1 MSLFSIIFATT
12 INSTLYRQMKIGKYH
27 IGLLPLILTAIAL
40 GIIFGNVL
48 SEDWV
53 RVFVTFNNLFSQ
65 FLGFMVPLIIIGLVT
80 PAIAGIGASAGRM
93 LVATVL
99 IAYIDTVV
107 AGLLGYSVGSWLFPS
122 MTASTTVYT
131 ATQAGNLSPYFELSI
146 PAMVDVM
153 SALVFSFMAGMGIVY
168 THATALRTLFNE
180 FQDIIGKVIAC
191 VIIPLLPLYIFGIFL
206 NMTYTGQAWHILTV
220 FAQVIVVIVVLHVL
234 ILLYEFVIAGGVCH
248 KNPLRLLWTMI
259 PAYLTALGT
268 SSSAA
273 TIPVTLRQT
282 VKNGVS
288 TDVAGFTVP
297 LCATIHMPG
306 SMMKI
311 TCCALTVC
319 LLNGMP
325 HDFGLFLHFMLLLAV
340 CMVAGPG
347 VPGGAVMAALG
358 PLASVLGFNT
368 DMQAL
373 IIALYIAM
381 DSFGTAC
388 NVTSDGAIALTID
401 RWFRKKQTNGSREP

>member
-1 MSLFSIIFATT
+1 
-12 INSTLYRQMKIGKYH
+12 MKIFHHH
-27 IGLLPLILTAIAL
+27 IGLLPLIIIAIVL
-40 GIIFGNVL
+40 GIIAGNVL
-48 SEDWV
+48 SMPLA
-53 RVFVTFNNLFSQ
+53 RVFATFNSIFSQ
-65 FLGFMVPLIIIGLVT
+65 FLGFMIPLIIIGLVT
-80 PAIAGIGASAGRM
+80 PAIADIGDGAGKM
-93 LVATVL
+93 LVATVAL
-99 IAYIDTVV
+99 AYFDTVL
-107 AGLLGYSVGSWLFPS
+107 AGLIGYGTGSLLFPDMIAGS
-122 MTASTTVYT
+122 TEHVSTAP
-131 ATQAGNLSPYFELSI
+131 ATGLKSYFEISI
-146 PAMVDVM
+146 PAMMDVM
-153 SALVFSFMAGMGIVY
+153 SALVFSFMMGLGIIY
-168 THATALRTLFNE
+168 SHSATLHNVFDE
-180 FQDIIGKVIAC
+180 FQDIISLVISK

-206 NMTYTGQAWHILTV
+206 NMTFTGQAYHILVV
-220 FAQVIVVIVVLHVL
+220 FAQIILVIVVLHVF
-234 ILLYEFVIAGGVCH
+234 ILVYEFAIAGGFAR
-248 KNPLRLLWTMI
+248 KNPLRLLLTML

-282 VKNGVS
+282 VKNGVRPGI
-288 TDVAGFTVP
+288 AGFTVP

-319 LLNGMP
+319 MMNGMP
-325 HDFGLFLHFMLLLAV
+325 HDFGLFMNFIMLLAV

-358 PLASVLGFNT
+358 PLSSVLGFNA

-388 NVTSDGAIALTID
+388 NVTGDGAIAIIID
-401 RWFRKKQTNGSREP
+401 RMFGKKEEAAIKAQ